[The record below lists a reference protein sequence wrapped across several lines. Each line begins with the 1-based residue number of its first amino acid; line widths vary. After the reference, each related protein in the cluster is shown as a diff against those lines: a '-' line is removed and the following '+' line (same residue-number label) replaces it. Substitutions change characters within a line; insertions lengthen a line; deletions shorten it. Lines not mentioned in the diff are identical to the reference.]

1 MAEQIEV
8 KKKKRKEI
16 ILLTDYSCLDRNDI
30 LRTLT
35 EIREELKKIFRNHIG
50 FENAISP
57 YELFYQIFKINPQL
71 LDIYKRNYWYQILKR
86 MITELRKSGEVF
98 IINNGYSL
106 FVLKSEEELKRFKEK
121 TDRHIQALKNSE
133 QRAKE
138 WVKKQKW
145 RNL

>member
-1 MAEQIEV
+1 MAEQIEI

-16 ILLTDYSCLDRNDI
+16 ILLTDYSCLERDEI
-30 LRTLT
+30 IATLK
-35 EIREELKKIFRNHIG
+35 EIRIELPKIFRNHIG
-50 FENAISP
+50 QENSISP

-71 LDIYKRNYWYQILKR
+71 LDIYKRNFWYGILKKI
-86 MITELRKSGEVF
+86 MIELRKSGEVF

-121 TDRHIQALKNSE
+121 TDRHIQSLKDTK
-133 QRAKE
+133 QRATK

-145 RNL
+145 RDL